1 MTDPIADML
10 SRIRNALMVRHGG
23 VSIPLSGIKLEICRV
38 LKDEGYVAD
47 FTVSE
52 DDGPRKSIE
61 VTLRYSPKG
70 DPAIRKITRVSK
82 PSGRVYIGR
91 DEIPRV
97 VSGIGTAILSTSKGV
112 MTGRSARNA
121 GIGGEVLCTVV

>member
-10 SRIRNALMVRHGG
+10 SRIRNALMVRHGE
-23 VSIPLSGIKLEICRV
+23 VSIPHSGIKQEICGV
-38 LKDEGYVAD
+38 LKDEGYVRG
-47 FTVSE
+47 FKVSG
-52 DDGPRKSIE
+52 DGGPGRNIVVFLK
-61 VTLRYSPKG
+61 YSPEG
-70 DPAIRKITRVSK
+70 APAIREIKRVSK

-97 VSGIGTAILSTSKGV
+97 VTGIGTAILSTSKGV
-112 MTGRSARNA
+112 MTGRSARHA

>member
-10 SRIRNALMVRHGG
+10 SRIRNALMARHGK

-38 LKDEGYVAD
+38 LKDEGYVDD
-47 FTVSE
+47 FSVSG
-52 DDGPRKSIE
+52 DGGPGRSIE
-61 VTLRYSPKG
+61 VILKYSPEGAPVIKR
-70 DPAIRKITRVSK
+70 IKRVSK
-82 PSGRVYIGR
+82 PSGRIYRRR

-97 VSGIGTAILSTSKGV
+97 DSGIGTAILSTSKGV
-112 MTGRSARNA
+112 MTGRSAKSA